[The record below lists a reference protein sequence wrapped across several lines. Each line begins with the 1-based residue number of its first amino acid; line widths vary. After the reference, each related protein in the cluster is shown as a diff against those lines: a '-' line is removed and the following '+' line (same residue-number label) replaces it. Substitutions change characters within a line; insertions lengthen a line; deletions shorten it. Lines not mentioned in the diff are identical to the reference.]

1 MKPTIKTKKV
11 SSRLAPNS
19 SGRKSA
25 KQLAGTTGKS
35 TKRTANEMVARK
47 AAKGILAQEGRGS
60 LSRAATKSIAAR
72 PTTKKMNKTPSRFAS
87 FIPKP
92 TRKNPMTPKPTPKE
106 GFPMRINKYLALKGY
121 STRRGA
127 DMLVEN
133 GFVTINGAKAELGDV
148 VMSEKSVVAVKGQGG
163 SNVAP
168 SSAEYR
174 YIAFNKP
181 AGVITHSPQD
191 DDEKDIL
198 AFIKADNELRKLNL
212 FPVGRLDK
220 ASHGLIILTND
231 GRITERLLSPDKPH
245 EKEYAVKVQERPR
258 PSFVEHMSNGVMLED
273 GYVTKPCKVTM
284 TGETIFRIVLTEG
297 KKHQIRRMV
306 SAMHNTCID
315 IRRVRVMNI
324 KLGDLKPGVWR
335 EIEGKERTDLLKSLG
350 LPE

>member
-1 MKPTIKTKKV
+1 MKPTIKPKKV
-11 SSRLAPNS
+11 TSRLAPNS
-19 SGRKSA
+19 SGRKAA
-25 KQLAGTTGKS
+25 KQRASTTGMS
-35 TKRTANEMVARK
+35 TKRTANEMAAKK
-47 AAKGILAQEGRGS
+47 AARATPAPEGRGS
-60 LSRAATKSIAAR
+60 LSRAASKSIAAR
-72 PTTKKMNKTPSRFAS
+72 STKKTGKTPARFAQ

-92 TRKNPMTPKPTPKE
+92 TRKNPMTEKPTPKE
-106 GFPMRINKYLALKGY
+106 GFPMRINKYLALKGF

-133 GFVTINGAKAELGDV
+133 GFVTINGAKAQLGDV
-148 VMSEKSVVAVKGQGG
+148 VMSEKSVVEVKTQGG
-163 SNVAP
+163 KNAAP

-198 AFIKADNELRKLNL
+198 AFIRADKELRKLNL

-220 ASHGLIILTND
+220 ASHGLIILTDD
-231 GRITERLLSPDKPH
+231 GRIVDRMLNPDLPH
-245 EKEYAVKVQERPR
+245 EKEYAVKVQEKPR
-258 PSFVEHMSNGVMLED
+258 PSFTEYMSKGVMLED

-315 IRRVRVMNI
+315 IKRIRVMNI
-324 KLGDLKPGVWR
+324 KLGDLKPGAWR
-335 EIEGKERTDLLKSLG
+335 DIEGKERDDFLTSLG
-350 LPE
+350 LPK